1 MTQQLNYETAPPRC
15 KAPRWLVII
24 IVALAGAGILF
35 FSIAILTSPHPG
47 VALRDLILG
56 YFSQWVEAL
65 ISIVAFFAVRGL
77 GTQSG
82 RRFSFLAVFALLLV
96 VLNPAILEKVSLA
109 MRLPTYISGGRQFR
123 SFLTGLLAL
132 VVGITAAAR
141 IWRSRGALK
150 GMPLAIAGAIGG
162 GLWAVYWIYLY
173 VSFVTA
179 MAAWR

>member
-1 MTQQLNYETAPPRC
+1 MTKQLDYEPLPPRP
-15 KAPRWLVII
+15 KAPRWLVVF
-24 IVALAGAGILF
+24 IVALVSTCTIFFAIPILISPTPGATAQALSFEYFYQLIAAV
-35 FSIAILTSPHPG
+35 FSIA
-47 VALRDLILG
+47 
-56 YFSQWVEAL
+56 
-65 ISIVAFFAVRGL
+65 AFFAVRGFDPR
-77 GTQSG
+77 TG
-82 RRFSFLAVFALLLV
+82 RRLSFLALLSFLLV
-96 VLNPAILEKVSLA
+96 VLNPTILEKVSLA

-123 SFLTGLLAL
+123 SFLSGLLAL
-132 VVGITAAAR
+132 MVGTTATVR